1 MTRSVDNQG
10 GVITHQQQQQ
20 SRNIEESSYEDIAPY
35 EKSQNEGLNLI
46 MFQGANNWSDD
57 AAEVGYNEE
66 EGAEAG

>member
-1 MTRSVDNQG
+1 MTRSVENQG
-10 GVITHQQQQQ
+10 GVITHQQQQ